1 MPESPLVLCC
11 LCFLLFKMRAGKQ
24 ETGQSKYGVRKC
36 AVLNRVRYRSAGSF
50 SPYLDLKSLMGISLE
65 TAARARLFLQ
75 VIPERDLSEEIVEL
89 KLLGCVRLFRL
100 AVSIGVIA
108 SGGTEL
114 VPFGT
119 E

>member
-1 MPESPLVLCC
+1 M
-11 LCFLLFKMRAGKQ
+11 FKMHAEKQ
-24 ETGQSKYGVRKC
+24 KIGPSKYSVRKC
-36 AVLNRVRYRSAGSF
+36 AILNRVRYSSAGSF

-65 TAARARLFLQ
+65 TAARARFFLQ

-89 KLLGCVRLFRL
+89 ELFGCVKLFRL

-108 SGGTEL
+108 SGGTEV

-119 E
+119 